1 MDHPVR
7 RNQNHSM
14 TRDDKHLVFA
24 GFLVALP
31 VVAWLSVAAWR
42 YGIDRPVARGLAR
55 IVKLTPRDDFLIGAL
70 VLGLVAGFF
79 LGDWLVRRFD
89 TQFGGA
95 AFKRFLRGTRMIS
108 QRSLQKLTA
117 ESGKAQVLVAG
128 TPIPTWLE
136 TLHLLVAGAT
146 GTGKTVG
153 IAQIIETLLRR
164 GDRAIIVDPNGAFL
178 SRFYFPGDV
187 VLNPFDK
194 RSEAWSIFNELR
206 DEYDFK
212 RYALSV
218 VPEGLTDEAEEWNGY
233 ARLLFQAATKK
244 MAKRGNTTVVHLIKL
259 LTAESEDTLKEFLAD
274 TEAEGLF
281 VGAKEALSSARF
293 ILAKYLDPHR
303 YLKDAGKF
311 SIRRWLE
318 DEGGGNLYITWR
330 EDMLEALKP
339 LVSTWVDILCTSILS
354 LPESPARR
362 LWMVIDELDSLQK
375 LPSLEDSLT
384 KGRKHGLRIVAG
396 IQSTAQ
402 LERTNGE
409 KDATVLRSCF
419 RNILVLGGGRSD
431 SKTAEDLS
439 KSLGEHEVERETQG
453 ESSNDR
459 GGSRSRTTRIERERV
474 VMPSEIQSLPEL
486 TGYLGFAGDLPIARV
501 ELVPRHHPMRHPAIV
516 E

>member
-1 MDHPVR
+1 M
-7 RNQNHSM
+7 N
-14 TRDDKHLVFA
+14 RDDKQLVFA
-24 GFLVALP
+24 AFLVGLP
-31 VVAWLSVAAWR
+31 AVAWLSVAAWR

-55 IVKLTPRDDFLIGAL
+55 IAKATPRDDFLIGAL
-70 VLGLVAGFF
+70 VVGLVAGFF
-79 LGDWLVRRFD
+79 VADWFVRRFD
-89 TQFGGA
+89 PQFGGA

-108 QRSLQKLTA
+108 QQSLQKLTG
-117 ESGKAQVLVAG
+117 ESGKAQVLVAS

-218 VPEGLTDEAEEWNGY
+218 VPEGLTDDAEEWNGY
-233 ARLLFQAATKK
+233 ARLLFQAATRK
-244 MAKRGNTTVVHLIKL
+244 MARRGNTTVVHLIKL
-259 LTAESEDTLKEFLAD
+259 LTAESEDSLKEFLAD

-303 YLKDAGKF
+303 YLKEGGAF

-318 DEGGGNLYITWR
+318 DERGGNLYITWR

-354 LPESPARR
+354 LPESPDRR

-402 LERTNGE
+402 LDRTNGE

-419 RNILVLGGGRSD
+419 RSILVLGGGRSD

-453 ESSNDR
+453 ETSNDR

-501 ELVPRHHPMRHPAIV
+501 ELVPQHHPVRHPAIV

>member
-1 MDHPVR
+1 
-7 RNQNHSM
+7 M

-55 IVKLTPRDDFLIGAL
+55 VAKLTPGDDFLIGAL

-79 LGDWLVRRFD
+79 VADWLVRRFD

-233 ARLLFQAATKK
+233 ARLLFQAATRK
-244 MAKRGNTTVVHLIKL
+244 MAQRGNTTVVHLIKL

-303 YLKDAGKF
+303 YLKEGGAF

-318 DEGGGNLYITWR
+318 DADGGNLYITWR

-354 LPESPARR
+354 LPESPERR

-501 ELVPRHHPMRHPAIV
+501 NLIPQHHPVRHPAIL

>member
-1 MDHPVR
+1 
-7 RNQNHSM
+7 M
-14 TRDDKHLVFA
+14 TRDDKQLVFF
-24 GFLVALP
+24 GFLLGLP
-31 VVAWLSVAAWR
+31 IVAWLSMAAWR
-42 YGIDRPVARGLAR
+42 YGIERPFARGLVR
-55 IVKLTPRDDFLIGAL
+55 IAKLTPQDDFLIGAL
-70 VLGLVAGFF
+70 FVGLAVGFF
-79 LGDWLVRRFD
+79 VADCIIRRYD
-89 TQFGGA
+89 TRFGGA
-95 AFKRFLRGTRMIS
+95 PFKRFLRGTRMTS
-108 QRSLQKLTA
+108 HQSLQEKTREA
-117 ESGKAQVLVAG
+117 DKAQVVVAD

-146 GTGKTVG
+146 GTGKTVAL
-153 IAQIIETLLRR
+153 AQIIETILRR
-164 GDRAIIVDPNGAFL
+164 GDRVIIVDPNGTFL

-187 VLNPFDK
+187 ILNPFDT
-194 RSEAWSIFNELR
+194 RSESWSIFNELH

-218 VPEGLTDEAEEWNGY
+218 VPKGLTDDAEEWNGY

-244 MAKRGNTTVVHLIKL
+244 MAAVGNTDIFSLIKL
-259 LTAESEDTLKEFLAD
+259 LAAESDESLKEFLAD

-293 ILAKYLDPHR
+293 ILAKYLDPHQ
-303 YLKDAGKF
+303 YLKDGGEF

-318 DEGGGNLYITWR
+318 EGGGNLYITWR

-354 LPESPARR
+354 LPESPIRR
-362 LWMVIDELDSLQK
+362 IWMVIDELDSMQK
-375 LPSLEDSLT
+375 LPSLEDAST

-402 LERTNGE
+402 LDRTNGE

-439 KSLGEHEVERETQG
+439 KSLGEHEVERETHG
-453 ESSNDR
+453 ESANDR
-459 GGSRSRTTRIERERV
+459 GGSRSRTTRVERERV

-486 TGYLGFAGDLPIARV
+486 TGYLAFAGDIPIARIK
-501 ELVPRHHPMRHPAIV
+501 LTPRHYPVRHPAIL

>member
-1 MDHPVR
+1 
-7 RNQNHSM
+7 M
-14 TRDDKHLVFA
+14 TRDDKNLVFI
-24 GFLVALP
+24 GVMVGLP

-42 YGIDRPVARGLAR
+42 YEVDQPVGRGLLR
-55 IVKLTPRDDFLIGAL
+55 IAKLTPHDDFLIGAL
-70 VLGLVAGFF
+70 VLGVLAGFA
-79 LGDWLVRRFD
+79 LADWIFRRYD
-89 TQFGGA
+89 THFGGA
-95 AFKRFLRGTRMIS
+95 SFKRFLRGTRMIS
-108 QRSLQKLTA
+108 HRGLQERTH
-117 ESGKAQVLVAG
+117 EPGKEQVLVAD

-136 TLHLLVAGAT
+136 SLHLLVAGAT
-146 GTGKTVG
+146 GTGKTVALG
-153 IAQIIETLLRR
+153 QTIETILRR
-164 GDRAIIVDPNGAFL
+164 GDRLIIVDPNGTFL
-178 SRFYFPGDV
+178 SRFFFAGDV
-187 VLNPFDK
+187 ILNPFDK
-194 RSEAWSIFNELR
+194 RSEGWSIFNELR
-206 DEYDFK
+206 DAYDFK

-218 VPEGLTDEAEEWNGY
+218 VPKGLTDEAEEWNGY
-233 ARLLFQAATKK
+233 ARLLFQAATRK
-244 MAKRGNTTVVHLIKL
+244 MASVGNTDIFSLIKL
-259 LTAESEDTLKEFLAD
+259 LSAESDESLKEFLAD

-293 ILAKYLDPHR
+293 ILAKYLDPHQ
-303 YLKDAGKF
+303 YLKDGGAF

-318 DEGGGNLYITWR
+318 DDASGNLYVTWR

-354 LPESPARR
+354 LPESPRR
-362 LWMVIDELDSLQK
+362 RTWMVIDELDSLQK
-375 LPSLEDSLT
+375 LPSLEDALT

-439 KSLGEHEVERETQG
+439 RSLGEHEVERETLG
-453 ESSNDR
+453 ESSSSR

-486 TGYLGFAGDLPIARV
+486 TGYVAFAGDIPIARV
-501 ELVPRHHPMRHPAIV
+501 KLVPQHYRVRHPAIM

>member
-1 MDHPVR
+1 
-7 RNQNHSM
+7 M
-14 TRDDKHLVFA
+14 TRDDRILVFV
-24 GFLVALP
+24 VAMLGLP
-31 VVAWLSVAAWR
+31 LVAWLSVAAWR
-42 YGIDRPVARGLAR
+42 YGLERPVARALLKVA
-55 IVKLTPRDDFLIGAL
+55 KATPHDDFLLGAL
-70 VLGLVAGFF
+70 LLGTLAGF
-79 LGDWLVRRFD
+79 LLADWAVRRYD

-95 AFKRFLRGTRMIS
+95 SFKRFLRGTRMIS
-108 QRSLQKLTA
+108 HRSLWRRT
-117 ESGKAQVLVAG
+117 EEPGKAQVLIAG

-146 GTGKTVG
+146 GTGKTVALG
-153 IAQIIETLLRR
+153 QIIETILRR
-164 GDRAIIVDPNGAFL
+164 RDRLIIVDPNGTFL

-187 VLNPFDK
+187 ILNPFDR
-194 RSEAWSIFNELR
+194 RSEGWSIFNELR
-206 DEYDFK
+206 DAYDFK

-218 VPEGLTDEAEEWNGY
+218 VPKGLTDEAEEWNGY
-233 ARLLFQAATKK
+233 ARLLFQAATRK
-244 MAKRGNTTVVHLIKL
+244 MAAKGNTDIFSLIKL
-259 LTAESEDTLKEFLAD
+259 LSAESDESLKEFLGD

-293 ILAKYLDPHR
+293 ILAKYLDPHQ
-303 YLKDAGKF
+303 YLKKEGGTF

-318 DEGGGNLYITWR
+318 NEGGGNLYITWR

-354 LPESPARR
+354 LPENPQRR
-362 LWMVIDELDSLQK
+362 TWMVIDELDSLQK
-375 LPSLEDSLT
+375 LPSLEDALT

-419 RNILVLGGGRSD
+419 RNILVLGGGRAD

-439 KSLGEHEVERETQG
+439 RSLGEHEVERETLG
-453 ESSNDR
+453 ETTNNR

-486 TGYLGFAGDLPIARV
+486 TGYVAFAGDIPIARV
-501 ELVPRHHPMRHPAIV
+501 RLVPQHYRARHPAIM